1 MTFTTAMTIA
11 GLWFLLGALI
21 SGVVATEISDARVRR
36 ARDLA
41 YADAEAHYRA
51 MMRHPSARR

>member
-1 MTFTTAMTIA
+1 MSNTTAMTIA

-21 SGVVATEISDARVRR
+21 SGIVATEISDARVRR
-36 ARDLA
+36 ARDRA
-41 YADAEAHYRA
+41 YADADAHYRA